1 MSLPPDRP
9 NVLWIVADQLRYAAL
24 SSSGDPNVPTPNVD
38 RLVAEGVA
46 CTEAVSQYP
55 VCTPFRA
62 SLFTGHFS
70 PANGTERHGD
80 FLPPDRRTIAHAFES
95 AGYHTSYVGKW
106 HLAPETGASFVT
118 PGGWIGQSYW
128 VHPAMRGGFREWH
141 GFNVS
146 NNYLETYIA
155 SGEQIAPERLPGHQ
169 TDALT
174 DRTLEVLA
182 RRPAGEPWFHVLAY
196 EAPHPGAGG
205 HPRSPGYPVPEAY
218 EDLVD
223 PAALELRD
231 NVPDHQRDAAR
242 LQLAGYYRMIRHL
255 DDNVGRVLAFLD
267 ERGLTE
273 TTLVVFL
280 SDHGEMGG
288 SHGLRHKHVPFD
300 ESVHVPLVWR
310 LPGVLPAGGRYAAPI
325 CGVDVYPTTAGLCG
339 VPPAASMAGLDHAA
353 ALAAAAA
360 SAVSRAAPP
369 RDAVPLQ
376 WETPRFAFGDHPY
389 RGVRTARHTYTVGRD
404 DAFCLLFDRVADPF
418 ELRNLFAD
426 PAAQGVRRALHAR
439 LEALLREHEGD
450 LPAYVVRGRPAEEG

>member
-1 MSLPPDRP
+1 MSATPARP

-38 RLVAEGVA
+38 RLVAQGVT

-55 VCTPFRA
+55 VCVPYRA

-80 FLPPDRRTIAHAFES
+80 FLPPDRRTIAHAFEA

-146 NNYLETYIA
+146 NNFFETYVA
-155 SGEQIAPERLPGHQ
+155 TGEKIAPERLPGYQ

-174 DRTLEVLA
+174 DRSIEVLR

-196 EAPHPGAGG
+196 ESPHPGAGG
-205 HPRSPGYPVPEAY
+205 NPRSPGYPVPEAY

-223 PAALELRD
+223 PAVLELRD
-231 NVPDHQRDAAR
+231 NVPAERHEAAR
-242 LQLAGYYRMIRHL
+242 IQLAGYYRMIRNL
-255 DDNVGRVLAFLD
+255 DDNVGRVLDFLD
-267 ERGLTE
+267 ERGLAE

-310 LPGVLPAGGRYAAPI
+310 LPGVLPAGGRYPAPI

-339 VPPAASMAGLDHAA
+339 VPPAAPMAGLDHTA
-353 ALAAAAA
+353 ALAAATPSEAMP
-360 SAVSRAAPP
+360 AAPP
-369 RDAVPLQ
+369 RDAVLLQ
-376 WETPRFAFGDHPY
+376 WEAPRFDFGDHPY

-404 DAFCLLFDRVADPF
+404 EPFCLLFDRDADPF

-426 PAAQGVRRALHAR
+426 PGAQELRRALHER
-439 LEALLREHEGD
+439 LEALLLEHEGE
-450 LPAYVVRGRPAEEG
+450 LPAYVVAARPTDG